1 MDLDKQVSVWVE
13 QASAILD
20 AAAKPFVAGHR
31 ADSAVSKRGDDFATK
46 VDLAIERQVVDALV
60 SATGIGVHGE
70 EFGGADLDSEW
81 VWILDPVDGTFNYAA
96 GSPMA
101 AILLGLLH
109 DGDPV
114 AGLTW
119 LPFMNERYAAAAGG
133 PLMKNGVPQPMLKN
147 SDLTAAIIGVGTF
160 NADSR
165 GRFPGRYR
173 VAVLEELSRV
183 SSRMRMHGATGIDLA
198 YVADGVLGGSI
209 SFGDHVWDHAAGVAL
224 VRAAGGIVTNLA
236 GEQWTP
242 DSRSALAAAPGVH
255 GQLLEMLHSVGR
267 PDEYCIPNRHKPC
280 HAGHSLPGRR

>member
-1 MDLDKQVSVWVE
+1 MDLDALVAE
-13 QASAILD
+13 ASAILD
-20 AAAKPFVAGHR
+20 AAAKPFIAGHR
-31 ADSAVSKRGDDFATK
+31 ADSAVSKRGDDFATN
-46 VDLAIERQVVDALV
+46 VDLAIERQVVDALML
-60 SATGIGVHGE
+60 ATGIPVHGE

-81 VWILDPVDGTFNYAA
+81 VWVLDPVDGTFNYAA
-96 GSPMA
+96 GLPMA

-109 DGDPV
+109 DGKPV

-119 LPFMNERYAAAAGG
+119 LPFMGERYTAVSGG
-133 PLMKNGVPQPMLKN
+133 PVLKNGVPQPPLAPA
-147 SDLTAAIIGVGTF
+147 DLNQAIIGVATF

-224 VRAAGGIVTNLA
+224 VRAAGGIVTTLA
-236 GEQWTP
+236 GDEWTLE
-242 DSRSALAAAPGVH
+242 SRSALAAAPGVH
-255 GQLLEMLHSVGR
+255 AQLLEMLQTVGR
-267 PDEYCIPNRHKPC
+267 PDEY
-280 HAGHSLPGRR
+280 

>member
-1 MDLDKQVSVWVE
+1 MDLDALVAE
-13 QASAILD
+13 ASAILD

-70 EFGGADLDSEW
+70 EFGGADIASEW

-147 SDLTAAIIGVGTF
+147 GDLTAAIIGVGTF

-209 SFGDHVWDHAAGVAL
+209 SFGHHVWDHAAGVAL

-255 GQLLEMLHSVGR
+255 GQLLEMLHTVGR
-267 PDEYCIPNRHKPC
+267 PDEY
-280 HAGHSLPGRR
+280 